1 MDQLIRIL
9 YVDDNPD
16 DRTLVRRALA
26 KGPGRFDLREAASYA
41 EFETL
46 LGAETF
52 ALVLTDYHLPG
63 FTALQVLER
72 VQETRPGLPVVVIS
86 GTGSEATAVE
96 AMKHGMADYVL
107 KSQHGIRHLPQT
119 LLSVLETRRLEEENK
134 RAEEA
139 LRESE
144 ERFSKTFRNLPS
156 GLAISRLSDDKIIE
170 ANEAFIDMLGFA
182 REEVIGHTSLE
193 LNLIAHPE
201 DRQRVVQLLREKGA
215 LRDLEFEL
223 RRKSGEIRQA
233 RLSAEMIKIG
243 GEPCTITIV
252 QDITERKRA
261 EVEKERA
268 EKTLRSVLEINRIL
282 TEQKARPEP
291 PTTPRRAP
299 GRLIRIL
306 NLEEDPNDVA
316 INRRTLEKAG
326 LKVEITHAESAKAF
340 QAALEK
346 GTFDEILSD
355 YHLPGYDGMQALRYV
370 REHHP
375 RLPLI
380 FVTGTLY
387 DEDEMIETL
396 KQGANDYVNKQRIA
410 KLPLAVQRTLEEAAI
425 IAERERAEEAL
436 RTAEALYHDLVETA
450 QDLIWQCDAE
460 GRYTYL
466 NPAWEQVLG
475 YKVEEMLGKKFTD
488 FQTPE

>member
-86 GTGSEATAVE
+86 GTGSEVTAVE

-182 REEVIGHTSLE
+182 REEVIGRTSLE

-201 DRQRVVQLLREKGA
+201 DRQRVVQLLRE
-215 LRDLEFEL
+215 
-223 RRKSGEIRQA
+223 
-233 RLSAEMIKIG
+233 
-243 GEPCTITIV
+243 
-252 QDITERKRA
+252 
-261 EVEKERA
+261 
-268 EKTLRSVLEINRIL
+268 
-282 TEQKARPEP
+282 
-291 PTTPRRAP
+291 
-299 GRLIRIL
+299 
-306 NLEEDPNDVA
+306 
-316 INRRTLEKAG
+316 
-326 LKVEITHAESAKAF
+326 
-340 QAALEK
+340 
-346 GTFDEILSD
+346 
-355 YHLPGYDGMQALRYV
+355 
-370 REHHP
+370 
-375 RLPLI
+375 
-380 FVTGTLY
+380 
-387 DEDEMIETL
+387 
-396 KQGANDYVNKQRIA
+396 
-410 KLPLAVQRTLEEAAI
+410 
-425 IAERERAEEAL
+425 
-436 RTAEALYHDLVETA
+436 
-450 QDLIWQCDAE
+450 
-460 GRYTYL
+460 
-466 NPAWEQVLG
+466 
-475 YKVEEMLGKKFTD
+475 
-488 FQTPE
+488 